1 MQTQLE
7 PLKSVEEIAAYLK
20 ITTRT
25 VYRLI
30 TEGDMPHRKIGGSI
44 RFDMAEIEAWSKKD
58 KKPIASQ

>member
-20 ITTRT
+20 ITPRT

-30 TEGDMPHRKIGGSI
+30 TEGDMPHRRIGGSY
-44 RFDMAEIEAWSKKD
+44 RFDMTEIEEWSKKP
-58 KKPIASQ
+58 KMPASSQ